1 MTNDVDDD
9 DDDVEAFR
17 CLNNDHFS
25 VDLKRDATEENNSI
39 NYFFYDFQITYR
51 GLVVVCSLVAKRLS
65 RRVDFIFICRNTI
78 HGLMKWRGKYIYD
91 DSIRMWTRARLKKLI
106 RIYALTHHQFMIA
119 VDTRTH
125 TRHMCVPRIPHT
137 RNMFINYFLSWEQ
150 RAQWILQCVVAVDFL
165 DHFDLWEFRTG
176 RVIAFDMAIGN
187 GTQRKMPLS
196 YRCLSAIDTQLL
208 ILSKF
213 R

>member
-91 DSIRMWTRARLKKLI
+91 DSIRM
-106 RIYALTHHQFMIA
+106 
-119 VDTRTH
+119 
-125 TRHMCVPRIPHT
+125 
-137 RNMFINYFLSWEQ
+137 
-150 RAQWILQCVVAVDFL
+150 
-165 DHFDLWEFRTG
+165 
-176 RVIAFDMAIGN
+176 
-187 GTQRKMPLS
+187 
-196 YRCLSAIDTQLL
+196 
-208 ILSKF
+208 
-213 R
+213 